1 MNQNDQIVF
10 DRLNQVRARLG
21 SLPTGYIKSLRPA
34 LQRLLRDDLPLL
46 LALVDQTLMRE
57 KKSPDEVKEEITKE
71 TVRH

>member
-21 SLPTGYIKSLRPA
+21 SLPMGYIKSLRPA

-46 LALVDQTLMRE
+46 LALVDQTLVRD
-57 KKSPDEVKEEITKE
+57 KPVDEAAKEVTKE